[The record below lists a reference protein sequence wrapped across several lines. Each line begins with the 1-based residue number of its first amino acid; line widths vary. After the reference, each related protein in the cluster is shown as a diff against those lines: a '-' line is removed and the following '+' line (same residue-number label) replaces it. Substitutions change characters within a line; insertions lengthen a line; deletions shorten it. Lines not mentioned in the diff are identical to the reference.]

1 MSDQAEVETLS
12 TDLPSQPSFEANPN
26 ESLSQQGPSTQERPG
41 TNVDRRN
48 TRQKWTREDYIEVMF
63 CYYKAK
69 ADPSEGVTKDT
80 YKIWRGRNPNQRPNL
95 TDNALMNQRRFIEK
109 QKKLTGIEIDEIKQ
123 RVEGELNVQNSQ
135 TDTEVDD
142 VVVEEANNAIEE
154 TKVDEVEP
162 LQNPSVIEDLA
173 KEIRRARAEWV
184 NTNITERPPLPKI
197 TVNRKAELL
206 IKQANQ
212 AIQLEIAE
220 ETPDLNHI
228 NLLQYV
234 TAYVISEKLGK
245 TPKTPKR
252 RSNTQLQPKWKTR
265 IENQIK
271 GMRADLSI
279 LTDISAVSVSMT
291 KTYPSRT
298 FAEHGLRCHDP
309 LG

>member
-1 MSDQAEVETLS
+1 MS
-12 TDLPSQPSFEANPN
+12 
-26 ESLSQQGPSTQERPG
+26 
-41 TNVDRRN
+41 
-48 TRQKWTREDYIEVMF
+48 
-63 CYYKAK
+63 
-69 ADPSEGVTKDT
+69 
-80 YKIWRGRNPNQRPNL
+80 
-95 TDNALMNQRRFIEK
+95 QRRFIEK
-109 QKKLTGIEIDEIKQ
+109 QNKLTGIEIDEIKQ
-123 RVEGELNVQNSQ
+123 RVESELNVQNSQ

-142 VVVEEANNAIEE
+142 VAVEEANNAIEE

-162 LQNPSVIEDLA
+162 SENPSVIEDLA
-173 KEIRRARAEWV
+173 KEIRRARAEWE
-184 NTNITERPPLPKI
+184 NTSITERPPLPL

-220 ETPDLNHI
+220 ETTDLNNI

-245 TPKTPKR
+245 TPKPPNR

-279 LTDISAVSVSMT
+279 LSDMAQRSEIQKISKNNQKIKRKYKITANEDLQT
-291 KTYPSRT
+291 TR
-298 FAEHGLRCHDP
+298 
-309 LG
+309 